1 MASVALPLK
10 HVLLAAQRSP
20 SDGRKPPLLVLLH
33 GTGASEHDLL
43 DCGREIQAAL
53 GGELAVA
60 SVRAPLRAEWGGF
73 AWFQGFSSAPEPRAL
88 ERTVRGARVGGAQCH
103 AGSNP

>member
-1 MASVALPLK
+1 MASSQALPLR
-10 HVLLAAQRSP
+10 HVLLAAKQP

-43 DCGREIQAAL
+43 DCGREMQAAL

-60 SVRAPLRAEWGGF
+60 SVRAPLNAPWGGF
-73 AWFQGFSSAPEPRAL
+73 AWFEGYSSAPEPRAL
-88 ERTVRGARVGGAQCH
+88 ERTVRGAHVRATLG
-103 AGSNP
+103 